1 MKRSIGV
8 TVIAVVSL
16 AGSLL
21 VLLIGGLMALAV
33 AFASSAA
40 PTEPPIP
47 PGFMKAM
54 LALMLVIYLAAAAW
68 GITTS
73 IGLLRLRN
81 WARLSIIVFS
91 VLLALMSGP
100 SALMVLLMPSFPTP
114 HGADASFM
122 TAMRV
127 GMGAFWSTILAIAIW
142 WLVFFNRAKVKEQFV
157 PAVLPPPPIPEIFA
171 AQTPQISVPPTILSR
186 PQRPLSFTILAWF
199 LLIGCLFLPLS
210 FAMHAPAILFTKMLT
225 GLPAALYYLAI
236 LVVHFYIGIGLL
248 RFKPSARSVGVGYYG
263 FLFINGAVFYLAPG
277 ARARI
282 HELFDWQF
290 TMFPWMRVWQ
300 NQWQT
305 QFDPMPSFIAG
316 SCMGLAFLVIPLYF
330 LISRKQR
337 FERAAAARR
346 SAAE

>member
-114 HGADASFM
+114 HG
-122 TAMRV
+122 
-127 GMGAFWSTILAIAIW
+127 
-142 WLVFFNRAKVKEQFV
+142 
-157 PAVLPPPPIPEIFA
+157 
-171 AQTPQISVPPTILSR
+171 PTH
-186 PQRPLSFTILAWF
+186 
-199 LLIGCLFLPLS
+199 LL
-210 FAMHAPAILFTKMLT
+210 
-225 GLPAALYYLAI
+225 
-236 LVVHFYIGIGLL
+236 
-248 RFKPSARSVGVGYYG
+248 
-263 FLFINGAVFYLAPG
+263 
-277 ARARI
+277 
-282 HELFDWQF
+282 
-290 TMFPWMRVWQ
+290 
-300 NQWQT
+300 
-305 QFDPMPSFIAG
+305 
-316 SCMGLAFLVIPLYF
+316 
-330 LISRKQR
+330 
-337 FERAAAARR
+337 
-346 SAAE
+346 